1 MDTAVLGGLRSLLSY
16 DEDTAAGIMTSDLI
30 TVPADATVQDAITEI
45 TAACDRP
52 DQVGFVVVTDSHG
65 RAVGEISAA
74 QLLGVRPDEPISA
87 LISAI
92 PGTIPADAGMA
103 EVIEAVADHRGSGL
117 LVLDDAGTPIGRILA
132 DDVIDILTREHDRRW
147 PWQREIGG

>member
-1 MDTAVLGGLRSLLSY
+1 M
-16 DEDTAAGIMTSDLI
+16 
-30 TVPADATVQDAITEI
+30 
-45 TAACDRP
+45 
-52 DQVGFVVVTDSHG
+52 
-65 RAVGEISAA
+65 GEISAA